1 MLGKIGKIDLRDVW
15 KHEASDFTNWLAQ
28 EENFQ
33 QLAEEIGLEMQ
44 VLKTEASVGSFSADI
59 LAEEINTGK
68 KIIIENQ
75 LEVTN
80 HDHLGK
86 LITYASGLEA
96 NYIIWIFR
104 EMRDEHR
111 RAIDWLN
118 EITDEDLNIFA
129 IRMELWKIGDSLP
142 APKFNI
148 ICSPNDWAKAF
159 KKSTSSAELTDNN
172 LIQLD
177 FWKNFSDYLTKTKTP
192 FTGGTGRPQ
201 PWYALRI
208 GNSKIHLELT
218 ISVQYNFI
226 RTELYIPDN
235 KELYNK
241 LFENKT
247 EIETAF
253 GHTLDWREDME
264 SARASRIQ
272 FKREEIDIKRKENHD
287 EAYKWLLNHSIELY
301 NSVKK
306 IIK

>member
-1 MLGKIGKIDLRDVW
+1 MLGKITKIDLRDVW
-15 KHEASDFTNWLAQ
+15 KHEASDFTNWLAK

-33 QLAEEIGLEMQ
+33 QLADEIGLEMQ
-44 VLKTEASVGSFSADI
+44 VLKTEANVGSFFADI
-59 LAEEINTGK
+59 LAEEISTGK

-75 LEVTN
+75 LEITN

-96 NYIIWIFR
+96 HFIIWIFR
-104 EMRDEHR
+104 EIRDEHR

-118 EITDEDLNIFA
+118 EIADEDLNIFA
-129 IRMELWKIGDSLP
+129 IRMELWKISDSLP

-148 ICSPNDWAKAF
+148 ICSPNNWAKAF
-159 KKSTSSAELTDNN
+159 KKSTASAELTGNN

-177 FWKNFSDYLTKTKTP
+177 FWKNFSDYLTNTKTP
-192 FTGGTGRPQ
+192 FTGGKGRPQ
-201 PWYALRI
+201 PWYSLRI

-247 EIETAF
+247 EIENDF
-253 GHTLDWREDME
+253 GYSLDWREDME
-264 SARASRIQ
+264 NARASRIQ
-272 FKREEIDIKRKENHD
+272 FKREDIDIKRKENHE
-287 EAYKWLLNHSIELY
+287 EANKWLLKHSIDLY
-301 NSVKK
+301 NSVRKF
-306 IIK
+306 IK

>member
-148 ICSPNDWAKAF
+148 ICSPNDWAKAL